1 MATRLYKGGNKGRL
15 NRRRTIYG
23 FLNELVVNPRK
34 HLSSKII
41 QKAEN
46 CPEDAKKLIAVN
58 LANRVYNVYRGYIK
72 YGKMNLRIHTKDN
85 GIVIVIKH
93 EW

>member
-1 MATRLYKGGNKGRL
+1 MATRLYKGGN
-15 NRRRTIYG
+15 RRSAKLHRI
-23 FLNELVVNPRK
+23 LNELLVRPERC
-34 HLSSKII
+34 LSSMTLRKV
-41 QKAEN
+41 EN
-46 CPEDAKKLIAVN
+46 CPEEAKKLIAIN
-58 LANRVYNVYRGYIK
+58 LANRVYNTYRGYIK